1 MVHGLLSSQLSAA
14 PARHVPVVG
23 VFGVLQLD
31 VAVHWLA
38 AGQTWPPW
46 QQPVAMFAC
55 TQPLAGSQLSV
66 VHGLLSSQFGG
77 AEFVHPVAG
86 RHAGGLQAL
95 PGQTT
100 AVPVHTPF
108 VHWSPVVHAL
118 PSSQAGPVSGALTHP
133 VAGLQLSAVH
143 GLLSSQVGGV
153 PATHPVVGL
162 QVSMPLQALPS
173 LQLTAVPVQIPPVQ
187 ASPVVHML
195 LSLHGVPF
203 RTGVFEH
210 VLFAQLSV
218 VQVLLSLQGSGF
230 TTAQRPLVGSQA
242 R

>member
-1 MVHGLLSSQLSAA
+1 
-14 PARHVPVVG
+14 
-23 VFGVLQLD
+23 
-31 VAVHWLA
+31 
-38 AGQTWPPW
+38 
-46 QQPVAMFAC
+46 
-55 TQPLAGSQLSV
+55 
-66 VHGLLSSQFGG
+66 
-77 AEFVHPVAG
+77 
-86 RHAGGLQAL
+86 
-95 PGQTT
+95 
-100 AVPVHTPF
+100 
-108 VHWSPVVHAL
+108 VHAL
-118 PSSQAGPVSGALTHP
+118 PSSHGVVFGTGLLTHP

-153 PATHPVVGL
+153 PATHPVAGL

>member
-1 MVHGLLSSQLSAA
+1 MPLQTLLSLHCS
-14 PARHVPVVG
+14 G
-23 VFGVLQLD
+23 
-31 VAVHWLA
+31 
-38 AGQTWPPW
+38 
-46 QQPVAMFAC
+46 
-55 TQPLAGSQLSV
+55 
-66 VHGLLSSQFGG
+66 
-77 AEFVHPVAG
+77 
-86 RHAGGLQAL
+86 
-95 PGQTT
+95 
-100 AVPVHTPF
+100 VPVHVPLLHT
-108 VHWSPVVHAL
+108 SPVVHAL
-118 PSSQAGPVSGALTHP
+118 PSLHAVPFSGVGSLTHP

-143 GLLSSQVGGV
+143 GLLSSQVRGV
-153 PATHPVVGL
+153 PAAHPVVGL

-173 LQLTAVPVQIPPVQ
+173 LQLTAAPVQIPPVQ